1 MAKKKKEDLRS
12 RTWTIIVYPDSA
24 PKNWREMLDDTRIA
38 WVESP
43 LHDKDVN
50 PDGTIK
56 KPHWH
61 IVLMFGSNKSYSQ
74 IKEIDDMLHGAEEPQ
89 KVHNLKGAIRYL
101 IHFDNPEKYQY
112 KREDIK
118 CHGGADVEQYFEL
131 SSASRERILW
141 DIMQFIRDEKITSYS
156 AFIGYC
162 QDTDNREWFSIA
174 TRYYTLAIRTLL
186 DSIYQDNRIRDTQGN
201 QRSEEKVRQ
210 DNILKV
216 KELSEKGYSQR
227 KIADTLGLSLGVV
240 NKYLHM

>member
-1 MAKKKKEDLRS
+1 MTVKKKDVRS
-12 RTWTIIVYPDSA
+12 RSWAMVVYPESA
-24 PKNWREMLDDTRIA
+24 PKNWREMLDNTRIA

-56 KPHWH
+56 KSHWH
-61 IVLMFGSNKSYSQ
+61 VILMYGSNKSYSQ
-74 IKEIDDMLHGAEEPQ
+74 VLEITEMLHAPIPQ
-89 KVHNLKGAIRYL
+89 KIQNIKGAVRYL
-101 IHFDNPEKYQY
+101 VHTDNPEKYQY
-112 KREDIK
+112 NREDIV
-118 CHGGADVEQYFEL
+118 CHGGAEVEQYFEL
-131 SSASRERILW
+131 SSVSRERTLW
-141 DIMQFIRDEKITSYS
+141 DIMKFIRDEKITSYS

-162 QDTDNREWFSIA
+162 QDTDNWEWFSIA
-174 TRYYTLAIRTLL
+174 TKYYTLAIRTLI
-186 DSIYQDNRIRDTQGN
+186 DSVYQDNRIRDTQGN

>member
-1 MAKKKKEDLRS
+1 MTEKKKDVRS
-12 RTWTIIVYPDSA
+12 RSWAIVVYPESA

-50 PDGTIK
+50 PDQTIK

-61 IVLMFGSNKSYSQ
+61 VILMYGSKKSYSQ
-74 IKEIDDMLHGAEEPQ
+74 VLEITEMLHAPIPQ
-89 KVHNLKGAIRYL
+89 KIQNIKGAVRYL
-101 IHFDNPEKYQY
+101 VHTDNPEKYQY
-112 KREDIK
+112 NREDIV
-118 CHGGADVEQYFEL
+118 CHGGAEVEQYFEL
-131 SSASRERILW
+131 SSVSRERTLW
-141 DIMQFIRDEKITSYS
+141 DIMKFIRDEKITSYS

-162 QDTDNREWFSIA
+162 QDTDNWEWFSIA
-174 TRYYTLAIRTLL
+174 TKYYTLAIRTLI
-186 DSIYQDNRIRDTQGN
+186 DSVYQDNRIRDTQGN
-201 QRSEEKVRQ
+201 QHSEEKVRQ

-227 KIADTLGLSLGVV
+227 KIADTLVLSLGVV

>member
-1 MAKKKKEDLRS
+1 MAKKDNRA
-12 RTWTIIVYPDSA
+12 RTWTFIVYPESV
-24 PKNWREMLDDTRIA
+24 PNNWREFLDSYHIP

-61 IVLMFGSNKSYSQ
+61 VILMFDGKKSYEQ
-74 IKEIDDMLHGAEEPQ
+74 IKEITDSLNAPVPQ
-89 KVHNLKGAIRYL
+89 KTANPKGLIRYL
-101 IHFDNPEKYQY
+101 IHMDNPEKYQY
-112 KREDIK
+112 SREDIV
-118 CHGGADVEQYFEL
+118 CHSGADIDQYFEL
-131 SSASRERILW
+131 SSVSRERILW
-141 DIMQFIRDEKITSYS
+141 DIMKFIRDEKITSYS

-162 QDTDNREWFSIA
+162 QDTDNWEWFSIA
-174 TRYYTLAIRTLL
+174 TKYYTLAIRTLI
-186 DSIYQDNRIRDTQGN
+186 DSVYQDNRIRDTQDN

>member
-112 KREDIK
+112 NREDIK
-118 CHGGADVEQYFEL
+118 CHGGADIDQYFAL
-131 SSASRERILW
+131 SASSKNEVLW
-141 DIMQFIRDEKITSYS
+141 DIIEFIRENQVESLVEFMGYIQS
-156 AFIGYC
+156 ANKRDWF
-162 QDTDNREWFSIA
+162 DVTANRN
-174 TRYYTLAIRTLL
+174 TLIIKAVI
-186 DSIYQDNRIRDTQGN
+186 DSVYQDNHARDIK
-201 QRSEEKVRQ
+201 RSEEKVRQ
-210 DNILKV
+210 DNVLKV

-227 KIADTLGLSLGVV
+227 KIADTLGISKTTVV
-240 NKYLHM
+240 RYLNK

>member
-1 MAKKKKEDLRS
+1 MAKNKKDVRA
-12 RTWTIIVYPDSA
+12 RTWTFVQYPESA
-24 PKNWREMLDDTRIA
+24 PENWRDILDGYHIP

-50 PDGTIK
+50 PDGTAK
-56 KPHWH
+56 KAHRH
-61 IVLMFGSNKSYSQ
+61 VILLFDGKKSFEQ
-74 IKEIDDMLHGAEEPQ
+74 VKDITDALNAPIPQ
-89 KVHNLKGAIRYL
+89 KTANTKGLVRYL
-101 IHFDNPEKYQY
+101 IHMDNPEKHQY
-112 KREDIK
+112 KREDII
-118 CHGGADVEQYFEL
+118 CHSGADIEQYFEI

-141 DIMQFIRDEKITSYS
+141 DIMEFIRDEKITSYS

-174 TRYYTLAIRTLL
+174 TKYYTLAIRTLI
-186 DSIYQDNRIRDTQGN
+186 DSVYQDNRIRDTQDN

>member
-118 CHGGADVEQYFEL
+118 CHGGADIDQYFAL
-131 SSASRERILW
+131 SASSKNEVLW
-141 DIMQFIRDEKITSYS
+141 DIIEFIRENQVESLVEFMGYIQS
-156 AFIGYC
+156 ANKRDWF
-162 QDTDNREWFSIA
+162 DVTANRN
-174 TRYYTLAIRTLL
+174 TLIIKAVI
-186 DSIYQDNRIRDTQGN
+186 DSVYQDNHARDIK
-201 QRSEEKVRQ
+201 RSEEKVRQ
-210 DNILKV
+210 DNVLKV

-227 KIADTLGLSLGVV
+227 KIADTLGISKTTVV
-240 NKYLHM
+240 RYLNK

>member
-12 RTWTIIVYPDSA
+12 RTWTIIVYPDSV

-118 CHGGADVEQYFEL
+118 CHGGADIDQYFAL
-131 SSASRERILW
+131 SASSKNEVLW
-141 DIMQFIRDEKITSYS
+141 DIIEFIRENQVESLVEFMGYIQS
-156 AFIGYC
+156 ANKRDWF
-162 QDTDNREWFSIA
+162 DVTANRN
-174 TRYYTLAIRTLL
+174 TLIIKSVI
-186 DSIYQDNRIRDTQGN
+186 DSVYQDNHARDIK
-201 QRSEEKVRQ
+201 RSEEKVRQ

-227 KIADTLGLSLGVV
+227 KIADTLGISKTTVV
-240 NKYLHM
+240 RYLNK

>member
-1 MAKKKKEDLRS
+1 MPKKDTRA
-12 RTWTIIVYPDSA
+12 RVWTFIVYPESA
-24 PKNWREMLDDTRIA
+24 PESWRDVLDGQHVA

-50 PDGTIK
+50 PDGTPK

-61 IVLMFGSNKSYSQ
+61 IIFFFDNKKNYEQVLKITKNVNAT
-74 IKEIDDMLHGAEEPQ
+74 IPQ
-89 KVHNLKGAIRYL
+89 KVPSPKGLVRYL
-101 IHFDNPEKYQY
+101 IHLDNPEKYQY
-112 KREDIK
+112 RREDIK
-118 CHGGADVEQYFEL
+118 CHSGADIETYFEL
-131 SSASRERILW
+131 SSSSRERVLW
-141 DIMQFIRDEKITSYS
+141 DIMQFIRDEEITSYS

-174 TRYYTLAIRTLL
+174 TRYYTLAIRTLI
-186 DSIYQDNRIRDTQGN
+186 DSVYQDNRIRDTQDN
-201 QRSEEKVRQ
+201 QRIEEKVRQ
-210 DNILKV
+210 DNVLKV

>member
-112 KREDIK
+112 NREDIK
-118 CHGGADVEQYFEL
+118 CHGGADIDQYFAL
-131 SSASRERILW
+131 SASSKNEVLW
-141 DIMQFIRDEKITSYS
+141 DIIEFIRENQVESLVEFMGYIQS
-156 AFIGYC
+156 ANKRDWF
-162 QDTDNREWFSIA
+162 DVTANRN
-174 TRYYTLAIRTLL
+174 TLIIKAVI
-186 DSIYQDNRIRDTQGN
+186 DSVYQDNHARDIK
-201 QRSEEKVRQ
+201 RSEEKARQ
-210 DNILKV
+210 DNVLKV

-227 KIADTLGLSLGVV
+227 KIADTLGISKTTVV
-240 NKYLHM
+240 RYLNK